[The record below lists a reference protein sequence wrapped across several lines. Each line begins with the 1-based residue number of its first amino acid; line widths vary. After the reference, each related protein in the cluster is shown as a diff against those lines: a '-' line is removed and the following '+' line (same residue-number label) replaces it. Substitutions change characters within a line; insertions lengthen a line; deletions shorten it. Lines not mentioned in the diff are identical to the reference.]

1 MHLGILVGLSL
12 LLTLPVLIHGA
23 PDLSHDGLDHAR
35 WAKHFAEQFWRGD
48 LYPRWFSDVNGG
60 LGGPSGFFYPPLT
73 SYVSSLFW
81 PLVAAHDPY
90 GWFSAGYAL
99 VLALMLSGITAYF
112 WLRSI
117 VQPGAAL
124 LGAAVYVLAPY
135 HVAIDLYQ
143 RGASA
148 EFWVFVWFPLL
159 MLAAQRLIEGSRWAI
174 PGAAAAY
181 ALAVL
186 SHPTVSLCF
195 APVPLA
201 YVFVFSERQ
210 RRIKT
215 VLLLTSALLLGVGIN
230 ALYLMP
236 AMLDQHKVY
245 AEWQTTGH
253 GDYRNEWLIQD
264 PQQLMLMARY
274 AYGLIVRNGAQIP
287 WGLVMQVRV
296 LAVTLITL
304 LAIAV
309 LFVISRRCEQA
320 RRARLI
326 AVFWTAIV
334 AISLVMMTQLSSPVW
349 RLAIFLKY
357 LQFPF
362 RFNVM
367 LVVSVAALAAVAAQ
381 HLLETPA
388 RRLTW
393 LLAAT
398 AVIWLGVDLFSA
410 TQVYSVWRQS
420 NIDKI
425 TTNRALLRTQIDYP
439 AMRPKP
445 GNLNALENISAFDL
459 LVATHPPKTAELRG
473 AGIATVESWQPRRVV
488 IQIQAAENSQLTIN
502 HFYYEG
508 WTAHVAGV
516 PTDLSVR
523 PAPDGLMQLA
533 VPKGSYKLTLQLPK
547 DNAEEWGRIISLLS
561 IVALGGLAGRAWFY
575 GKQAKRI
582 LAATA

>member
-35 WAKHFAEQFWRGD
+35 WAKHFAQQFWRGD
-48 LYPRWFSDVNGG
+48 LYPRWFTDVNEGF
-60 LGGPSGFFYPPLT
+60 GGPSGFFYPPLT

-90 GWFSAGYAL
+90 GWLSAGYSL
-99 VLALMLSGITAYF
+99 VLALVLSGITAYL

-117 VQPGAAL
+117 AKPGAAL
-124 LGAAVYVLAPY
+124 LGAVVYVLAPY

-148 EFWVFVWFPLL
+148 EFWIFVWLPLV
-159 MLAAQRLIEGSRWAI
+159 MLAAQRLIEDSRWAI
-174 PGAAAAY
+174 PGAAVAY

-186 SHPTVSLCF
+186 SHPTVSLGF

-201 YVFVFSERQ
+201 YVFVFCEKP

-215 VLLLTSALLLGVGIN
+215 ALLLLAAMLLGVGVN

-236 AMLDQHKVY
+236 AMFDQHKVY
-245 AEWQTTGH
+245 AEWQTSGH

-264 PQQLMLMARY
+264 PQQLTLMARY
-274 AYGLIVRNGAQIP
+274 AYGLIVRNGTQIP
-287 WGLVMQVRV
+287 WELVMQVRV

-304 LAIAV
+304 LALAV
-309 LFVISRRCEQA
+309 LFVISRRWERE
-320 RRARLI
+320 RRARSM
-326 AVFWTAIV
+326 AVFWTVVA

-349 RLAIFLKY
+349 RLAGFLKY

-362 RFNVM
+362 RFNIV
-367 LVVSVAALAAVAAQ
+367 LVVSVAALAALAAQ
-381 HLLETPA
+381 HLLEAPA
-388 RRLTW
+388 RMLSC

-398 AVIWLGVDLFSA
+398 TVLWLGVDLFSA
-410 TQVYSVWRQS
+410 TQVYSIWRQT
-420 NIDKI
+420 NMDKI
-425 TTNRALLRTQIDYP
+425 TTNHALLRTQIDYP
-439 AMRPKP
+439 TMWPKP
-445 GNLNALENISAFDL
+445 GNLTALGNMSAFDV
-459 LVATHPPKTAELRG
+459 LVATHPPKTADLQG
-473 AGIATVESWQPRRVV
+473 LGSAHIESWEPRRVV
-488 IQIQAAENSQLTIN
+488 IQIQAAENGRLTVN

-508 WTAHVAGV
+508 WTARVAGV
-516 PTDLSVR
+516 QSNLAVR
-523 PAPDGLMQLA
+523 PSFDGLMQLA
-533 VPKGSYKLTLQLPK
+533 VPKGSYTLTLELPR
-547 DNAEEWGRIISLLS
+547 DTAEEWGLRISLLS

-575 GKQAKRI
+575 GTYAKHIR
-582 LAATA
+582 AATA